1 MSIKIHDEL
10 RILVGKT
17 PVYVTDC
24 ESITKYV
31 YVLIGNH
38 FGKRDKNKAE
48 ILSIYI
54 SVSSPKGQ
62 SFSAT
67 RKKNNLETE
76 FFIC

>member
-1 MSIKIHDEL
+1 MMNQGSL
-10 RILVGKT
+10 LVKHPYT
-17 PVYVTDC
+17 YVTDC

-54 SVSSPKGQ
+54 SVSSAMGQ

-76 FFIC
+76 LFIC